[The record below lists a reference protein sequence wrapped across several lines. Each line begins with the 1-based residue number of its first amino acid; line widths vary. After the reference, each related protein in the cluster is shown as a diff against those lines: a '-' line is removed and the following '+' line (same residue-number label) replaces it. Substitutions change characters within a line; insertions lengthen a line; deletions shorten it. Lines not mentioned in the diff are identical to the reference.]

1 MNGRHLLHLATV
13 GATAW
18 IGLLHP
24 SQAETVTLRFGQI
37 PSTVR
42 GTSSVYLHI
51 AEQKGFFAREQI
63 KLERISIPGGTDKM
77 VVALEQ
83 GAVDVTQTATPYLIQ
98 AVLRGSDAVGI
109 ASETANPIY
118 SLIVKPEIASF
129 ADLKGRLLG
138 LSLPID
144 TISISMRKLL
154 ALKGLG
160 EADYRVK
167 ELVGTPVR
175 FECLRRGE
183 CDGVPLGQPD
193 DLIALTQGY
202 RRLGLSTEAVS
213 AFQFQL
219 LAVKRSWA
227 AANQDVLV
235 RFVRAIAS
243 SFRFIH
249 DPANRAE
256 AVKTMMAVTGSTED
270 IARQTLALYF
280 EPDRGVMPKQ
290 AEFSIAGLARVI
302 AFMGEGG
309 MLAQPFPPP
318 ERFVDPQYLKAAGAL

>member
-1 MNGRHLLHLATV
+1 MKALAFALTAATV
-13 GATAW
+13 W
-18 IGLLHP
+18 LGLLLP
-24 SQAETVTLRFGQI
+24 AKAEPVTLRLGQI

-42 GTSSVYLHI
+42 GTSSVYLHL
-51 AEQKGFFAREQI
+51 AEQKGLFAREDI

-77 VVALEQ
+77 MVALEQ

-98 AVLRGSDAVGI
+98 AVLRGADAAGI

-129 ADLKGRLLG
+129 ADLKGKLLG

-154 ALKGLG
+154 ALNGLG
-160 EADYRVK
+160 AADYRVK
-167 ELVGTPVR
+167 QLVGTPVR

-193 DLIALTQGY
+193 DLIAVTQGF
-202 RRLGLSTEAVS
+202 RRLGLSTDAVS

-219 LAVKRSWA
+219 LAVQRTWA
-227 AANQDVLV
+227 AANKDAVV
-235 RFVRAIAS
+235 RFVRAVAAAL
-243 SFRFIH
+243 RLMR
-249 DPANRAE
+249 DPANRDE
-256 AVKTMMAVTGSTED
+256 VVKTMMAVTGSSED

-290 AEFSIAGLARVI
+290 GEISIPGLAQVI

-309 MLAQPFPPP
+309 MLQQPLPAP
-318 ERFVDPQYLKAAGAL
+318 ERFIDLQYLKAAGVE